1 MPAFSMQKQSAR
13 NLVLSPN
20 AQIAYGG
27 ILAENKL
34 TTRQRFNPS
43 TVFEKMASRRT
54 DKNAA
59 GKGSEWATNSQLTA
73 WDIKGTLKSE
83 ADAFLVGWMCAFVFG
98 QETVTGAAAPY
109 THTFTVPNISAT
121 MPCTT
126 IYVEE
131 TAAVKYKLQ
140 DMAATGLSFEVP
152 ERGSI
157 TASCDLVG
165 TGLWT
170 PGAMVAALPALIPA
184 DYLLGSDFTIT
195 ITPSGGGGAVP
206 FSGRQKSLSIKL
218 DRSAAPFKASG
229 DGLTSGSVASGAG
242 KFSIGFT
249 VAAEATDDVN
259 GWFENQTPLAI
270 TVATNP
276 ALTYQ
281 LGFTF
286 PSAVVKANKLT
297 DTEDKVMWAVEF
309 DETSCLQVGAASAI
323 SAFVIT
329 DCPAYLVPA

>member
-27 ILAENKL
+27 ILAEVKL
-34 TTRQRFNPS
+34 STRQRFDPS
-43 TVFEKMASRRT
+43 SVFEKTPSRRT
-54 DKNAA
+54 DKNAV
-59 GKGSEWATNSQLTA
+59 GKGSEWATNTQITA
-73 WDIKGTLKSE
+73 WDVKGTLKAE
-83 ADAFLVGWMCAFVFG
+83 ADAFLAGWMCAFVFG
-98 QETVTGAAAPY
+98 QETVTGVAAPF

-131 TAAVKYKLQ
+131 TADVRFKLP
-140 DMAATGLSFEVP
+140 DMAATSLSFEVP

-165 TGLWT
+165 TGRYI
-170 PGAMVAALPALIPA
+170 PGAMAAALPALIAA
-184 DYLLGSDFTIT
+184 DYLLGSDFTVT
-195 ITPSGGGGAVP
+195 ITPSGGAAVP

-229 DGLTSGSVASGAG
+229 DGLTAGSVASGAG
-242 KFSIGFT
+242 KFSISFT
-249 VAAEATDDVN
+249 IAAEAADDIN
-259 GWFENQTPLAI
+259 GWFENQIPLAI
-270 TVATNP
+270 TCATNP
-276 ALTYQ
+276 ALTFQ
-281 LGFTF
+281 LGFSF
-286 PSAVVKANKLT
+286 PSAVVKANKLSN
-297 DTEDKVMWAVEF
+297 TEDKVMWSVEF
-309 DETSCLQVGAASAI
+309 DETSCLQVGDASAI
-323 SAFVIT
+323 SAFVVT